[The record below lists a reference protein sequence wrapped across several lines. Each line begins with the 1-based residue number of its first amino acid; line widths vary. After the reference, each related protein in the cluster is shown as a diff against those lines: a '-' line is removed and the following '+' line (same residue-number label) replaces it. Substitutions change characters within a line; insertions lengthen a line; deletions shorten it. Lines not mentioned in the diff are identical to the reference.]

1 MLQISEKDRDSV
13 VQYIFNSNPKVNTI
27 GEVNGLINHLNQLKS
42 LPLPESVDTKKKKG
56 KK

>member
-13 VQYIFNSNPKVNTI
+13 VQYIFSSNPRVNTI
-27 GEVNGLINHLNQLKS
+27 GEVNGLINHLNNLKAI
-42 LPLPESVDTKKKKG
+42 PTPKPVDTKKKKG

>member
-13 VQYIFNSNPKVNTI
+13 VQYILSSNPRVNTI
-27 GEVNGLINHLNQLKS
+27 GEVNGLINHLNNLKAI
-42 LPLPESVDTKKKKG
+42 PTPKPVDTKKEKG